1 MDEKRSLHIRA
12 RVIRAMD
19 EIARC
24 VNDEELLVGYWFA
37 LGVAD
42 GDITQET
49 TDEDLEG
56 YCEDETF
63 EELMDTFQKLMEMA
77 KKDGGLYCDGIAAF

>member
-1 MDEKRSLHIRA
+1 MDNRSLHLRA
-12 RVIRAMD
+12 RVVRAMD
-19 EIARC
+19 EVARC

-49 TDEDLEG
+49 TDEDLEY

-63 EELMDTFQKLMEMA
+63 KELMYTFQKLMEMA
-77 KKDGGLYCDGIAAF
+77 REDGGLYCDRITAF

>member
-12 RVIRAMD
+12 RVVRAMD

-24 VNDEELLVGYWFA
+24 VNDVELMDRYWFA

-63 EELMDTFQKLMEMA
+63 EEIMGVFLKLMIEA
-77 KKDGGLYCDGIAAF
+77 KKDGGLYCDGIATF